1 MRSLLTVLLLL
12 TALTLPA
19 ETVVFLGSASDS
31 TLFAAAFKD
40 LKLPPRIRFEHYCM
54 AVDDPAA
61 VTAALRRADVLIANA
76 RAKAPSGSARSAS
89 SRFGPTF
96 PRRSSSSC

>member
-1 MRSLLTVLLLL
+1 MRFLLTVLLLL

-31 TLFAAAFKD
+31 TLFAAAFRD

-61 VTAALRRADVLIANA
+61 VTAALRRADILIANA
-76 RAKAPSGSARSAS
+76 RARWHFAIRAGL
-89 SRFGPTF
+89 RFTF
-96 PRRSSSSC
+96 PME